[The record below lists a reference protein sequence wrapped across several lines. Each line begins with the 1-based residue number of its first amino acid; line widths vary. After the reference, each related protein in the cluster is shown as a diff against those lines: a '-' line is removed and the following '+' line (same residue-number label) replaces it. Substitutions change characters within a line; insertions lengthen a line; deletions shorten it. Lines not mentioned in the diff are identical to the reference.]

1 MTRIDP
7 EALDQALEERAD
19 WTIRRITEHV
29 KGRDRQWIL
38 HLDGGPPA
46 IQVAFDGEDVY
57 IDYGRVGLSEA
68 GDSFRSQ
75 QVVIDVI
82 NALTDH
88 GAQEIYGFDRDGRF
102 DFLGHHVEHASG
114 SSIGRFSEEHDRELF
129 RIDL

>member
-38 HLDGGPPA
+38 MLDGGRPA

-75 QVVIDVI
+75 QRAIDVI
-82 NALTDH
+82 NALAEH

-102 DFLGHHVEHASG
+102 DFLGHNVEHASG
-114 SSIGRFSEEHDRELF
+114 SSTGGFSEEHDREVF